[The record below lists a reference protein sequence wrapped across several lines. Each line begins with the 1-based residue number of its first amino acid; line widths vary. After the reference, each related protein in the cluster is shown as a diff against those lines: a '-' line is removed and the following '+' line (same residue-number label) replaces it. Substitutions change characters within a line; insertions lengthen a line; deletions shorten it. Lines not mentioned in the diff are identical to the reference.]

1 MIAQGCLDAVER
13 ILRALQNNVETILR
27 EREESFRRT

>member
-1 MIAQGCLDAVER
+1 
-13 ILRALQNNVETILR
+13 LRALQNNVETILR